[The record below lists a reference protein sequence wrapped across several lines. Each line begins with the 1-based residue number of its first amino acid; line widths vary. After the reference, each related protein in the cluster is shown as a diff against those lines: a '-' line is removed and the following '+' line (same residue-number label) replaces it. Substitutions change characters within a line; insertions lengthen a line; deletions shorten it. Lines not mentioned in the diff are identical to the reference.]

1 VSATAA
7 ITCEGLVK
15 RYGPVAAL
23 DGLDLEVPAGSLF
36 GFLGPNGAGKTT
48 TIRLLTGLAWPTA
61 GRATVAGL
69 DPTRGGP
76 RLARMIG
83 HQDQQPRLYGWM
95 SGRELLQFAGRLFG
109 LSGARLRARI
119 DEVLRLTGLTEAAKR
134 RVGGYSVGM
143 RQRLGLAQAMLHEP
157 ELLFLDEPVSSL
169 DPAGRHEVLELL
181 ASLRGRVTV
190 FMSSHILGDVER
202 VCDRVGIVDRGR
214 LVVESTVADLQS
226 RFAQPVFVVE
236 LESGQAADEAGLRA
250 ALQRVPLVRRV
261 GRDGAEI
268 RVVADDPTRAGP
280 EILRVLA
287 ASGAQVARFERLRPS
302 LEDIFLRLVPG
313 PRAAAEEGA

>member
-1 VSATAA
+1 VTAA
-7 ITCEGLVK
+7 IACEGLVK
-15 RYGPVAAL
+15 RYGQVTAL

-61 GRATVAGL
+61 GRATVAGV

-95 SGRELLQFAGRLFG
+95 SGRELLQFSGSLFG
-109 LSGARLRARI
+109 MSGARLRSRV
-119 DEVLRLTGLTEAAKR
+119 DEVLELTGLTGAARR
-134 RVGGYSVGM
+134 RVGGYSGGM

-181 ASLRGRVTV
+181 AGLRGRVTV
-190 FMSSHILGDVER
+190 FMSSHILADVER

-236 LESGQAADEAGLRA
+236 LESGQGADETALLA
-250 ALQRVPLVRRV
+250 ALERVPLVSGV

-268 RVVADDPTRAGP
+268 RVAADDPARAGP

-287 ASGAQVARFERLRPS
+287 AGGVQVARFERLRPS

-313 PRAAAEEGA
+313 QRSGQEGAA

>member
-1 VSATAA
+1 VTAA

-15 RYGPVAAL
+15 RYGQVTAL
-23 DGLDLEVPAGSLF
+23 DGLDLEVPTGSLF

-61 GRATVAGL
+61 GRATVAGV

-95 SGRELLQFAGRLFG
+95 SGRELLQFAGSLFG
-109 LSGARLRARI
+109 MSGARLRSRV
-119 DEVLRLTGLTEAAKR
+119 DEVLELTGLTGAGRR
-134 RVGGYSVGM
+134 RVGGYSGGM
-143 RQRLGLAQAMLHEP
+143 RQRLGLAQALLHEP

-181 ASLRGRVTV
+181 AGLRGRVTV
-190 FMSSHILGDVER
+190 FMSSHILADVER

-236 LESGQAADEAGLRA
+236 LESGQGPDETGLLA
-250 ALQRVPLVRRV
+250 ALERVPLVAGV
-261 GRDGAEI
+261 TRDGGEI
-268 RVVADDPTRAGP
+268 RVAADDPTRAGP

-287 ASGAQVARFERLRPS
+287 ASGVPIARFERLRPS

-313 PRAAAEEGA
+313 PRAGEEARV